1 MFMLTDD
8 DFIDLNSRFYTTC
21 KPMSRIFTLL
31 TVPTALFAIIV
42 LCYFGFFPLKVEIHS
57 VVLIGFIYLI
67 YLFFIRHN
75 AYYVSCKFK
84 TQYEELFFYRYREY
98 PILLMCIFPCRNDTQ
113 FPMILRSCT
122 RLIVRNNCKLL

>member
-8 DFIDLNSRFYTTC
+8 DFIDLNSKFYTTC

-31 TVPTALFAIIV
+31 TIPTALFAIIV

-75 AYYVSCKFK
+75 AYLPQGWVPQCPSHHRG
-84 TQYEELFFYRYREY
+84 RYRAVAIDVAG
-98 PILLMCIFPCRNDTQ
+98 PN
-113 FPMILRSCT
+113 
-122 RLIVRNNCKLL
+122 